1 MEHTQQPI
9 RTAAFDSLL
18 QLYSHHG
25 NTVRQKLSMYEEKKS
40 SIVWRKLFE
49 SFDRIDGK
57 PSASDIAAAKKQQE
71 KENQEE
77 LHKLREQ
84 HKKLKAIARSHDH
97 DGKSHDHSQPHEHS
111 HSVCLFCDAVQ
122 TGTMEEHYLNCA
134 MLTYCSH
141 CKQVSLELACVCV
154 CCNTGEA
161 DG

>member
-57 PSASDIAAAKKQQE
+57 PSASDIAV
-71 KENQEE
+71 
-77 LHKLREQ
+77 RE
-84 HKKLKAIARSHDH
+84 IVRII
-97 DGKSHDHSQPHEHS
+97 KS
-111 HSVCLFCDAVQ
+111 FI
-122 TGTMEEHYLNCA
+122 
-134 MLTYCSH
+134 
-141 CKQVSLELACVCV
+141 
-154 CCNTGEA
+154 CNY
-161 DG
+161 